1 MIYNKI
7 ASLKARCSRRYQ
19 ELFEGVGD
27 QLVARLLSPISSQ
40 SSIQKSNIHQP
51 PIDNSTFK
59 QIAGC
64 ITLVYVLLIG
74 IFSVCLGLAYTFWP
88 EERVHHTNLIFLIV
102 LSALIFGICLIAFCA
117 YARLYQITG
126 NIRAY
131 SPQPGVV
138 SGHQLSNGLGSVAY
152 GRDVKIQITSHPGY
166 NKVEKV
172 PMWENTYEDLQDS
185 APDYDRI
192 RNDQRRQQLQF
203 LKHID

>member
-1 MIYNKI
+1 MSYNKF
-7 ASLKARCSRRYQ
+7 AGLKARCARRYQ

-27 QLVARLLSPISSQ
+27 QLVVRLLSPISSQ
-40 SSIQKSNIHQP
+40 SQQKPPQQP
-51 PIDNSTFK
+51 PVDNSTFK

-102 LSALIFGICLIAFCA
+102 LSALIFGVCLLAFCA
-117 YARLYQITG
+117 YARIYQITG
-126 NIRAY
+126 NLRAY
-131 SPQPGVV
+131 SPTPG
-138 SGHQLSNGLGSVAY
+138 QLSNDLGSVAY

-166 NKVEKV
+166 YNNNKVEKV
-172 PMWENTYEDLQDS
+172 PMWENKYEDLQDS
-185 APDYDRI
+185 AVDYDRI
-192 RNDQRRQQLQF
+192 RSDQMYNRQQLQF